1 MTTLEHDPRPLVRRL
16 GKLPADW
23 QRKDLV
29 DLCLADDVRV
39 INLRYPA
46 LDGKLK
52 ELRVPGGDRERLDR
66 LLAAGERVDGSSL
79 FPGLFET
86 RASDLYVLPVYRWAY
101 LNPWASD
108 ELELV
113 CRFADRDGAPAS
125 TPDNLLA
132 ASAAR
137 FAGAT
142 GARLDALA
150 ELEYYAFTR
159 PDAQRFPGKAQRN
172 YHQSS
177 PYLHSRAL
185 ADEVLRTMT
194 AISGSVKYAH
204 SEVGYIERLSSAW
217 PEVDGARVEQ
227 HELEFDLMPIEDLG
241 TWLCVARWLVR
252 EVASRHDATVT
263 YLPKLDEG
271 MAGSGM
277 HLHLAIRKDG
287 MSLMTKP
294 GGGLSEAALALT
306 GSLLQRAPAL
316 TAFGSTVAASYLR
329 LVPGQEAPTSIC
341 WGHQNRAGLV
351 RVPLDFDVPHRL
363 DQVMNPDEGGALPAS
378 LARSTVEYR
387 SPDGSAFPLMLLA
400 AVAACVEAGVG
411 DADAVDLAR
420 RLEVRDGIEPGSFE
434 QLPGSAVAAA
444 RALREGRAFF
454 EERGFPARLV
464 DHVCAKLEA
473 EQDETLGEVLR
484 ALPAAERLEESRRI
498 MHKDLHKHG
507 QGDWHVPLALS
518 GGGRLASRS
527 SQPSPSAP

>member
-1 MTTLEHDPRPLVRRL
+1 MSTLEHDPRPLVRRL
-16 GKLPADW
+16 GKLPSAW

-29 DLCLADDVRV
+29 DLCLEDGIRIV
-39 INLRYPA
+39 NLRYPA

-52 ELRVPGGDRERLDR
+52 ELRIPVGDRARLDR

-79 FPGLFET
+79 FPGLFDT

-101 LNPWASD
+101 LNPWAPD
-108 ELELV
+108 ELEVV
-113 CRFADRDGAPAS
+113 CRFADRDGRPAA

-137 FAGAT
+137 FADAS

-150 ELEYYAFTR
+150 ELEFYVFTR
-159 PDAQRFPGKAQRN
+159 PEPGVAPSFPGKAQRN

-177 PYLHSRAL
+177 PYLHSRAV

-194 AISGSVKYAH
+194 ELCGDVKYAH
-204 SEVGYIERLSSAW
+204 SEVGYIECLASAH
-217 PEVDGARVEQ
+217 PEIDGTRVEQ
-227 HELEFDLMPIEDLG
+227 HELEFDLLPIEDLG
-241 TWLCVARWLVR
+241 TWLVVARWLVR
-252 EVASRHDATVT
+252 EVAARHGATVT

-287 MSLMTKP
+287 TSVMKDAD
-294 GGGLSEAALALT
+294 GRLSDAALSLT
-306 GSLLQRAPAL
+306 GALLREAPAL

-351 RVPLDFDVPHRL
+351 RVPLDFGVGHRL
-363 DQVMNPDEGGALPAS
+363 DRVMNRDEAGAYPEH
-378 LARSTVEYR
+378 LARSTIEYR

-400 AVAACVEAGVG
+400 AVAACAEAGAG
-411 DADAVDLAR
+411 DPGAASLAR
-420 RLEVRDGIEPGSFE
+420 RLEATPDSDLDAFE
-434 QLPGSAVAAA
+434 LLPGSAVAAA

-454 EERGFPARLV
+454 EERGFPPRLV
-464 DHVCAKLEA
+464 DHVCSKLDA

-498 MHKDLHKHG
+498 MHKDLHKH
-507 QGDWHVPLALS
+507 
-518 GGGRLASRS
+518 
-527 SQPSPSAP
+527 